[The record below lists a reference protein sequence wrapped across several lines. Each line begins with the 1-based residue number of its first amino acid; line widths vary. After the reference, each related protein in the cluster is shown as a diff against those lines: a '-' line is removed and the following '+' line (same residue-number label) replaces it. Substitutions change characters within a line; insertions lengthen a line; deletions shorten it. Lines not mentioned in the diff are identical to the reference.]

1 MQVALDRFDVVAP
14 LRVDPAVKHYFDV
27 VICEMA
33 WMLLLKSEV
42 DDGFRRQ
49 LGGAL
54 APPPSRSG
62 NGP

>member
-1 MQVALDRFDVVAP
+1 
-14 LRVDPAVKHYFDV
+14 
-27 VICEMA
+27 MA

-54 APPPSRSG
+54 APPPSRSAMAP
-62 NGP
+62 NDETAVVRWQAPTAKQEQINVR